1 MTILLATKVIVNKG
15 DSHGRRR
22 TTSFK
27 SFYKVRLKRIDNSN
41 KRLSSANE
49 MHFSIRQRVVPH
61 RHDSN
66 ESTTRTCVS
75 QHIACWTSMRC
86 ISPLDNGLYH
96 MGTIPTNR
104 TNPQL
109 GQASLSIQRV
119 EHILSPAS
127 EIHFSI
133 RQRVVSHGHDSY
145 ESTTRTS
152 VSLDLSAYSVLDIN
166 EMHFSTR

>member
-1 MTILLATKVIVNKG
+1 MRCISPFDNGSYHIGTI
-15 DSHGRRR
+15 R
-22 TTSFK
+22 T
-27 SFYKVRLKRIDNSN
+27 NP
-41 KRLSSANE
+41 
-49 MHFSIRQRVVPH
+49 QRG
-61 RHDSN
+61 
-66 ESTTRTCVS
+66 
-75 QHIACWTSMRC
+75 QAWWTLMRC

-96 MGTIPTNR
+96 TGTIRTNR

-145 ESTTRTS
+145 ESNESTTRTS
-152 VSLDLSAYSVLDIN
+152 VSQHTAWWTLMRCISPLDD
-166 EMHFSTR
+166 

>member
-1 MTILLATKVIVNKG
+1 MDI
-15 DSHGRRR
+15 
-22 TTSFK
+22 
-27 SFYKVRLKRIDNSN
+27 
-41 KRLSSANE
+41 NE
-49 MHFSIRQRVVPH
+49 MHFSTRQRVLSH
-61 RHDSN
+61 GHDSYESN

-96 MGTIPTNR
+96 MGAIHTNR

-145 ESTTRTS
+145 ESNESTTRTS
-152 VSLDLSAYSVLDIN
+152 VSQHRAWWTLMRCISPLDD
-166 EMHFSTR
+166 

>member
-1 MTILLATKVIVNKG
+1 MTLILLTTKVIVNKG

-22 TTSFK
+22 TTSSK
-27 SFYKVRLKRIDNSN
+27 SFYKIRLKRIDNSN
-41 KRLSSANE
+41 KRLSPANE
-49 MHFSIRQRVVPH
+49 MYFSIRQRVVSH

-66 ESTTRTCVS
+66 ESTTRTSVC
-75 QHIACWTSMRC
+75 QHTAWWTLMRC

-96 MGTIPTNR
+96 TGTIRTNR

-145 ESTTRTS
+145 ESNKSTTRTS
-152 VSLDLSAYSVLDIN
+152 VSQHTAC
-166 EMHFSTR
+166 